1 MILLDSVEILAAVRR
16 SLEAHVLPELGEGFA
31 RVQVQSALM
40 ALADVS
46 DRLEK
51 GDPCERMNQ
60 RIEGDARAL
69 VESTRADS
77 PAFAERLEAA
87 LAATPEGDGPRD
99 RTRQL
104 GEALWTLVCES
115 EDPAAAK
122 LLELVRDRAI
132 QGAQEDVVW
141 ICPEAIHSLT

>member
-1 MILLDSVEILAAVRR
+1 MILLDSVEILAAVHR

-31 RVQVQSALM
+31 RVQVQAALM
-40 ALADVS
+40 ALTDVV

-60 RIEGDARAL
+60 RIEADARELA
-69 VESTRADS
+69 ESARADS

-87 LAATPEGDGPRD
+87 LAATPEGGESRD
-99 RTRQL
+99 RARQL
-104 GEALWTLVCES
+104 GEALWSLVCDS

-122 LLELVRDRAI
+122 LLEVVRDRAI
-132 QGAQEDVVW
+132 QSAQEDVVW
-141 ICPEAIHSLT
+141 MCPEAIHSLT